1 MKRKPITLLV
11 GMAVIAGLTG
21 AYVALK
27 SHNEKI
33 EEAALEEASGEE
45 ILSVDSDSISK
56 ISFYI
61 NGEEETFCLE
71 EGQWKLERDKTFPVD
86 NSKILAS
93 VTQLAPLQA
102 VRILENVEDV
112 SEYGL
117 DEPQNVITLVD
128 ASGQETKVTI
138 GDTNSGTGNDYLMLG
153 EDETVVYTVEDTLR
167 TTFSDDLYDYAHSD
181 EMPALLVSDMT
192 GVSVESG
199 ESGYELYL
207 EDAQWMVGDLVQK
220 DSAAEEPE
228 TVDAA
233 KADKKE
239 MSVINGTTADNE
251 AVNTAMSSLGSL
263 TYSDYVDHNCT
274 DDSVYGFDETDTV
287 LTIYYQVEVPEAV
300 EEESEQ
306 SATEAVEKE
315 SEQSGM
321 EVSEEESEQ
330 SATET
335 GLVEAS
341 SEQNETETE
350 TETQKETRRVSFK
363 IGTTDSLGNYYVQMT
378 DSTEVHTLSSTI
390 LDNFLGKTAVD
401 FEAVEVVTVMETEM
415 ETETAE
421 MDETEIEAETVEM
434 AEIETE

>member
-11 GMAVIAGLTG
+11 GVAVIAGLTG
-21 AYVALK
+21 AYVVLK

-61 NGEEETFCLE
+61 NGMEETFCLE

-86 NSKILAS
+86 NSKIFAS

-128 ASGQETKVTI
+128 ANGQETKVTI

-153 EDETVVYTVEDTLR
+153 EDETVVYTVEDILR
-167 TTFSDDLYDYAHSD
+167 TTFSDDLYDYAYSD
-181 EMPALLVSDMT
+181 EMPKLLVSDMT

-233 KADKKE
+233 KADTKE
-239 MSVINGTTADNE
+239 RSVINGTTADND

-263 TYSDYVDHNCT
+263 AYSDYVDHNCT

-287 LTIYYQVEVPEAV
+287 LTIYYQVEVADAV

-306 SATEAVEKE
+306 SAMETVEEE
-315 SEQSGM
+315 SEQRAT
-321 EVSEEESEQ
+321 EAAEEESEQ
-330 SATET
+330 SAAETE
-335 GLVEAS
+335 LAEAS
-341 SEQNETETE
+341 SEQNETEAE
-350 TETQKETRRVSFK
+350 VQKETRSISFK

-401 FEAVEVVTVMETEM
+401 FERSLSAVEA
-415 ETETAE
+415 ETET
-421 MDETEIEAETVEM
+421 ETESSAL
-434 AEIETE
+434 A